1 MAKCTDPVK
10 EIAATTRKTLLA
22 SKVVRIAAR
31 YLFMGSVC
39 MRAIMLAQIVQLVS
53 RVKVARVAVG
63 AQIAHIKN
71 TKAVQMK
78 QTAGIAM
85 TAVGTAFRLDVV
97 FYIREIQQ
105 DIVEGVMMDNMYTV
119 HGPDHAKIAV
129 RAPGVSTYLD
139 VAVMA
144 QVRER
149 ARIVQVVP
157 QASTELDVAA
167 EVQEVAPGAQIAT
180 RDTTE
185 VDVVVQVREVV
196 RIVQV
201 VLGAS
206 TEMDVVVKVREV
218 AATVRQ
224 ASTRTIQGLG
234 AAALLEGATWG
245 IIAPAHPQPQMVIV

>member
-1 MAKCTDPVK
+1 
-10 EIAATTRKTLLA
+10 
-22 SKVVRIAAR
+22 
-31 YLFMGSVC
+31 
-39 MRAIMLAQIVQLVS
+39 MRAILLAQIVQLVS

-63 AQIAHIKN
+63 AQIARLKN
-71 TKAVQMK
+71 TRPVQMK
-78 QTAGIAM
+78 QTVGIAM
-85 TAVGTAFRLDVV
+85 TAVAKFLRDVV

-105 DIVEGVMMDNMYTV
+105 DFVDRVMMDNMYTV

-139 VAVMA
+139 VVA

-157 QASTELDVAA
+157 QDSTEVDVAA
-167 EVQEVAPGAQIAT
+167 EVQEVAPGAKIAT

-185 VDVVVQVREVV
+185 VDVVVQVREVA
-196 RIVQV
+196 RIVRV

-206 TEMDVVVKVREV
+206 TEMDVVIKVREV
-218 AATVRQ
+218 AATVGQ

>member
-1 MAKCTDPVK
+1 MAKCTDPALELAVP
-10 EIAATTRKTLLA
+10 TRKTLLA
-22 SKVVRIAAR
+22 SQVLRIAAR
-31 YLFMGSVC
+31 YLCLGSVC
-39 MRAIMLAQIVQLVS
+39 MSAGMLAQIVQLVS
-53 RVKVARVAVG
+53 RVKVAQVAVG
-63 AQIAHIKN
+63 AQIARLKN
-71 TKAVQMK
+71 TKAAQVK
-78 QTAGIAM
+78 QTVGIAM

-129 RAPGVSTYLD
+129 RAPRVSTYMD
-139 VAVMA
+139 VIVIV
-144 QVRER
+144 QVRGR

-157 QASTELDVAA
+157 QTSTELDVAA
-167 EVQEVAPGAQIAT
+167 EVQEVAQTAQIAT

-196 RIVQV
+196 RIVQI

-218 AATVRQ
+218 AATVGQ
-224 ASTRTIQGLG
+224 ARTRTIQGLG
-234 AAALLEGATWG
+234 AAALLEGARRG
-245 IIAPAHPQPQMVIV
+245 IIALKHP